1 MMLKMLVNVNFTK
14 SQYLFE
20 ETDLKFPISNMLA
33 KYSKCLRLEATYLL
47 KNAYD
52 INFVSSFSYRLERYI
67 RMIIDQR
74 FENIP
79 FDLYI
84 R

>member
-1 MMLKMLVNVNFTK
+1 MSCPLFAIQNDVKNVSHVNFTK

-52 INFVSSFSYRLERYI
+52 INFLTCSFSYRLERYI
-67 RMIIDQR
+67 RMTIDQ
-74 FENIP
+74 
-79 FDLYI
+79 
-84 R
+84 